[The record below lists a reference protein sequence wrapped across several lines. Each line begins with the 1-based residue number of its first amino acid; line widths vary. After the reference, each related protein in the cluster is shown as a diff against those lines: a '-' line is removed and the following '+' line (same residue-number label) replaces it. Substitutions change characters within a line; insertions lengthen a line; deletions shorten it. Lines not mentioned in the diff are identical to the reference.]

1 VIYSI
6 TSEFVYDACMDVV
19 DGFFDGPRARGAF
32 ALRAMMSPP
41 WSVSIEDRAPLSVVA
56 VTAGDAVVT
65 CAGDR
70 PVALAAGQVALLR
83 GPDPYV
89 FADRADR
96 HPTVVVLPDQ
106 RCASPADGR
115 SMSAEMDLGVRTWG
129 NDAHGTT
136 TMLIGS
142 YHGDGEI
149 GRRLTDALPPLAVL
163 SAEDGIGAVLDLLGA
178 EIDRDLPGQPVVL
191 DRLLDLL
198 VVHALRAWFAR
209 PDADRP
215 AWLDAHGDAEVA
227 RALAALHAAPARPW
241 RLGEL
246 AASVG
251 LSRAALARRFQ
262 GAVGE
267 SPIAYL
273 AAWRL
278 ALAADLLLDP
288 DATVTR
294 VAREV
299 GYANPF
305 TFSTAFKR
313 AYGHSPR
320 DHHRRATA

>member
-1 VIYSI
+1 
-6 TSEFVYDACMDVV
+6 MDVV
-19 DGFFDGPRARGAF
+19 GGFFDGPRARGAF
-32 ALRAMMSPP
+32 ALRAVMSPP
-41 WSVSIEDRAPLSVVA
+41 WSVRIEDRAPLSVVA
-56 VTAGDAVVT
+56 VTAGEAVVT
-65 CAGDR
+65 LPHGA
-70 PVALAAGQVALLR
+70 PVTLVVGQVALLR

-96 HPTVVVLPDQ
+96 APIVVVLPDQ
-106 RCASPADGR
+106 RCASPIDGH

-129 NDAHGTT
+129 NDVHGAT

-149 GRRLTDALPPLAVL
+149 GRRLTDALPPLAVV
-163 SAEDGIGAVLDLLGA
+163 SAEDGVGAVLDLLGA
-178 EIDRDLPGQPVVL
+178 EIARDLPGQPVVL
-191 DRLLDLL
+191 DRLLDLV

-209 PDADRP
+209 PEATRP
-215 AWLDAHGDAEVA
+215 AWLDGRGDVEVA
-227 RALAALHAAPARPW
+227 RALAALHEDPARPW

-246 AASVG
+246 ASSVG
-251 LSRAALARRFQ
+251 LSRAALARRFHD
-262 GAVGE
+262 AVGE

-273 AAWRL
+273 AAWRM

-320 DHHRRATA
+320 DHHRQVGA